1 MTTQPDPVPAREQA
15 FAAWLRLAIDAIVP
29 ADGSPIR
36 CDAVTGGRIFNRD
49 PVPRGLTTGDVLRG
63 MMRMVDEGVIE
74 WCGVEGP
81 TSVRRR
87 APAATT
93 LDASDPTR
101 RPFAPGRLRALS
113 AEGEQR
119 LSVAL
124 FNARER
130 CYRSLAPASGPPESA
145 ERVASLANAAALAD
159 AELRGYRAAVADLLG
174 AVPA

>member
-1 MTTQPDPVPAREQA
+1 MSTTQPDPIPAREQA
-15 FAAWLRLAIDAIVP
+15 FAAWLRLALDAIIP

-36 CDAVTGGRIFNRD
+36 CDAVTGGHIFNRD

-87 APAATT
+87 APMATP
-93 LDASDPTR
+93 LDAS
-101 RPFAPGRLRALS
+101 RLRAIADSGIKRLTHKTLEWRGALAIKMQTDGTPIERIASMS
-113 AEGEQR
+113 AM
-119 LSVAL
+119 
-124 FNARER
+124 
-130 CYRSLAPASGPPESA
+130 
-145 ERVASLANAAALAD
+145 AALAE
-159 AELRGYRAAVADLLG
+159 AREEGYRAAVADLLG

>member
-1 MTTQPDPVPAREQA
+1 MTTTDTRNTDAPIPAREQA

-87 APAATT
+87 VAPT
-93 LDASDPTR
+93 LDAS
-101 RPFAPGRLRALS
+101 RLRTIADSGIKRIAHKTLEWRGALAIKMRTDGTPIERLASMS
-113 AEGEQR
+113 AM
-119 LSVAL
+119 
-124 FNARER
+124 
-130 CYRSLAPASGPPESA
+130 
-145 ERVASLANAAALAD
+145 AALAE
-159 AELRGYRAAVADLLG
+159 AREEGYRAAVADLLG
-174 AVPA
+174 ALPHV